1 MDSNLATLEQQLLEE
16 HKLSIYSTQVACEK
30 AITDAEKEVIAL
42 RILKAPLPVA
52 LGMKLENDARKAR
65 KARHDGD

>member
-1 MDSNLATLEQQLLEE
+1 MDNNLATLEQQLLKE

-30 AITDAEKEVIAL
+30 AVTDVEKEVIAL
-42 RILKAPLPVA
+42 GILKAPLPVA

-65 KARHDGD
+65 EAWYEGD